1 MASEKIWTVGSILK
15 WTEQYFRERGIESSR
30 LDAEVLLSH
39 VLNKE
44 RIYLYVH
51 FDEPLEASEL
61 AAYKAAIKRRVLHE
75 PVAYITG
82 KKEFMGLPFKV
93 SNKVLIPRPD
103 TEILVQSVLEHLPED
118 KVRIADIGTGSGAI
132 VLSLLAYRNNIFADT
147 VDISAEALAVA
158 KENAEDFGV
167 SDRVVFLEGD
177 LFEPLKESY
186 VAIVSNPPYIP
197 KADMLTLAADVKD
210 YEPEAALFGG
220 EDGLDY
226 YRRLASNVRSYLDNG
241 GFIAVEVGIGEAGAV
256 KDLFTAAGLVR
267 PEIIRDYAGIERV
280 VLAWK
285 E

>member
-197 KADMLTLAADVKD
+197 KADMLMLAADVKD